1 MIKIPSAP
9 VLPRHFQA
17 YAGSREFIELY
28 SDRDAAANRLVNR
41 FSAGSDRPL
50 VLGGKEDLDPQKIS
64 RMERNLLL
72 QIFYSP
78 VYLFDHHGLAAYGC
92 AEAVEFGALRKGATL
107 FRFDAHPDLARGLE
121 PADAS
126 LTSIYQAS
134 RSHFSE
140 DSYVWNLVKLGYVA
154 NIYWFKSSPGA
165 CFINGDSKDILRAFP
180 ELKITEVPED
190 RIAGF
195 DHRQVTGIPTNM
207 RILDID
213 YDYFKNLRHEY
224 MFSTV
229 ALITYLFRQ
238 AGVVLQ
244 TLSPDY
250 IDPAYSSRLAV
261 DLMKSL

>member
-9 VLPRHFQA
+9 LYTRHFLV
-17 YAGSREFIELY
+17 YAGSPEFPQVY
-28 SDRDAAANRLVNR
+28 SERDAATGRLVNK

-50 VLGGKEDLDPQKIS
+50 ILGGRNDLDPQKIS
-64 RMERNLLL
+64 RMERNLVL
-72 QIFYSP
+72 QMFYHP

-92 AEAVEFGALRKGATL
+92 AEAAEFGNISKGATL
-107 FRFDAHPDLARGLE
+107 FRFDAHPDLAKGFE

-126 LTSIYQAS
+126 LSAVYQAS
-134 RSHFSE
+134 KSKLGE
-140 DSYVWNLVKLGYVA
+140 DSYVWNLVKLGLVS

-165 CFINGDSKDILRAFP
+165 GFINGTSKDILQAFP

-190 RIAGF
+190 GIAGF
-195 DHRQVTGIPTNM
+195 DRRLVTGIPTNL

-213 YDYFKNLRHEY
+213 YDYFKGLRHEY
-224 MFSTV
+224 VFST
-229 ALITYLFRQ
+229 ASLISYLFRQ
-238 AGVVLQ
+238 AGLVLQ

-250 IDPAYSSRLAV
+250 IDPDYSSRLAV